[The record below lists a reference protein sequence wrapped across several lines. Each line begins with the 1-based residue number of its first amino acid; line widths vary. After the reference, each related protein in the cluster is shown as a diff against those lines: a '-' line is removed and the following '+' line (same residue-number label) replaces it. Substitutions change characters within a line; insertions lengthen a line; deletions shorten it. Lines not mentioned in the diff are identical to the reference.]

1 MAENYETKRKGKKEK
16 PEPDEVTEA
25 AQLYPDPDGD
35 EPEFDDAYI
44 VRWILECR
52 RSADEAKFDRMQ
64 QNKLNW
70 DIYHMRHDFS
80 HKIPGQSR
88 ETLSMQAMA
97 VESTCAYFQQ
107 ALIDSGDWWGADAK
121 DSKSEPKLKV
131 RPDVVRDLTND
142 QLERANIL
150 RHVGLG
156 IKSGLLGGLI
166 ITKVHG
172 EQKSVPLYVAN
183 RSATARKATL
193 KRADKTAWQLKFD
206 LVSQHNYYPDPT
218 GAGLYEIEDMYCD
231 LRDVKALSEGPN
243 AIYDCEVVE
252 QITPLADDTDSE
264 RQLDERRRTDQNT
277 TSLGFRS
284 RVKLTEYWGDILDDD
299 GEVLCRNCVAT
310 VANDKWLI
318 RKPTPNPNWHQE
330 SPYVTSPI
338 IDVPDAVW
346 PKALMDA
353 PTRHNIALNELYNLM
368 VDGGMAAVNN
378 IGMIRAEWLEDPS
391 ELENG
396 IRPGTKL
403 KVNGQ
408 CPPGAKVLEMV
419 PSGTVPPDA
428 QNMFNIQRQEFN
440 ASALTSDIRSG
451 IQPKREVSATQTV
464 ETSQTITS
472 VFKGI
477 CEQIEQTWIKRLL
490 IKAWQ
495 NVCQFSDD
503 MDENDIHAVLG
514 DRADAFIRLTP
525 EERFAETVQGMRF
538 SVYGISQ
545 QLAKAQDFRKITTL
559 MQTIGSS
566 EPLLEAYV
574 KRFSVDELLLEAM
587 KSLGLNTRK
596 LELSASEQ
604 ELIAGGQQ
612 QAGQPPAGPAG
623 PDMMSQVQSPNT
635 GSQADQLGSAAGP
648 QIPQAH
654 FPGSRA
660 TPAGTQ

>member
-1 MAENYETKRKGKKEK
+1 
-16 PEPDEVTEA
+16 
-25 AQLYPDPDGD
+25 
-35 EPEFDDAYI
+35 
-44 VRWILECR
+44 
-52 RSADEAKFDRMQ
+52 MQ
-64 QNKLNW
+64 QNKQNW
-70 DIYHMRHDFS
+70 DVYHGRHDFS

-88 ETLSMQAMA
+88 EVLSMQGMA

-107 ALIDSGDWWGADAK
+107 ALIDSGDWWGASAK
-121 DSKSEPKLKV
+121 DSKSESKLKV

-142 QLERANIL
+142 QLERAGIL

-156 IKSGLLGGLI
+156 IKSGLLGALM

-172 EQKSVPLYVAN
+172 EKRPVPLYVAN

-193 KRADKTAWQLKFD
+193 KRVDKKSWQLKLD

-218 GAGLYEIEDMYCD
+218 GAGLYEIEDMFCD
-231 LRDVKALSEGPN
+231 LKDVIALSEGKD
-243 AIYDCEVVE
+243 AIYDCEEVE
-252 QITPLADDTDSE
+252 KILPLQDDSDAE
-264 RQLDERRRTDQNT
+264 REQDERRRTDQNS

-299 GEVLCRNCVAT
+299 GEVLCANCVAT

-318 RKPTPNPNWHQE
+318 RPPTPNPLWHQE
-330 SPYVTSPI
+330 SPYVTAPI

-396 IRPGTKL
+396 IKPGTKL
-403 KVNGQ
+403 KVNSQ

-477 CEQIEQTWIKRLL
+477 CEQIEQSWIKKILQ
-490 IKAWQ
+490 KSWQ
-495 NVCQFSDD
+495 TSCQFSDD
-503 MDENDIHAVLG
+503 IDEHDIHSVLG
-514 DRADAFIRLTP
+514 DRADAFIALTP
-525 EERFAETVQGMRF
+525 EERFAETVQGMKF

-596 LELSASEQ
+596 LELSANEQ
-604 ELIAGGQQ
+604 EMMAQGAQD
-612 QAGQPPAGPAG
+612 QAPPPPGAAG

-648 QIPQAH
+648 QIPTAH
-654 FPGSRA
+654 FPASRA
-660 TPAGTQ
+660 TPGGTQ